1 MTLYYSAQNNGF
13 YDDEIHTKLPPDCV
27 AITREKHLQL
37 LEAQSQGKII
47 SADRE
52 GNPIAEEPARA
63 SLEDYKKAARAKND
77 ERRRE
82 EERKGHTYTFP
93 DGIEDVIQIR
103 DDRDLINVNAQ
114 VTAAQLMAS
123 SGITDPVMPFQALS
137 NATHLMTPAQVVTM
151 GMSVSRHIT
160 SLYQTA
166 WAVKQAIEAATTYEE
181 VDEASQWPEPV

>member
-13 YDDEIHTKLPPDCV
+13 YDSEIHTTLPADCV
-27 AITREKHLQL
+27 EITREKHTQL
-37 LEAQSQGKII
+37 LTAQSEGKII
-47 SADRE
+47 SADAE
-52 GNPIAEEPARA
+52 GNPVAGDPPRLPLDE
-63 SLEDYKKAARAKND
+63 YKKAARAQND

-93 DGIEDVIQIR
+93 DGEVDVIQLR

-137 NATHLMTPAQVVTM
+137 NTTHLMTPAQVVAM
-151 GMSVSRHIT
+151 GMSVSQHIT

-166 WAVKQAIEAATTYEE
+166 WTVKQAIDDATTYEE

>member
-13 YDDEIHTKLPPDCV
+13 YDSEIHTAIPSDSV
-27 AITREKHLQL
+27 EITREKHLEL
-37 LEAQSQGKII
+37 LNAQSEGKVI
-47 SADRE
+47 SAGR
-52 GNPIAEEPARA
+52 GGLPVAEDPAPL
-63 SLEDYKKAARAKND
+63 SLEDYKKAARLAND
-77 ERRRE
+77 DRRRE

-93 DGIEDVIQIR
+93 DDIVDVIQIR

-137 NATHLMTPAQVVTM
+137 NTTHLMTPAQVVAM
-151 GMSVSRHIT
+151 GMSVSQHIT

-166 WAVKQAIEAATTYEE
+166 WAVKQAIDAAATYEE